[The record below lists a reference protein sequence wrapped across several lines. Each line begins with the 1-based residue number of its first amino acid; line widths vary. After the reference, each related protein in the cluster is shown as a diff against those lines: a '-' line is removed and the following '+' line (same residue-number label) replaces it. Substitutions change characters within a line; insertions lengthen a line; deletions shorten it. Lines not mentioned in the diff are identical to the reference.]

1 MTEDFLQQHPKLE
14 KWFRKLP
21 CVCFSKELLQ
31 GSPEVLQ
38 YAEAK
43 FLHAHFGIRRNS
55 THILVT
61 DPNGNGEELETHFTQ
76 MLQLATPAHY
86 AVKNEDLNGFFA
98 PFEAEILS
106 SAQKEYAFLTHL
118 LTVSPK
124 EAALYLLVQTR
135 FTHANIYE
143 KERIARLARKFDA
156 YLKIPA
162 VPGKVQ

>member
-1 MTEDFLQQHPKLE
+1 MTEDFLQQHPKLK
-14 KWFRKLP
+14 KWFRQLP

-43 FLHAHFGIRRNS
+43 FLYANFGIRRNA

-76 MLQLATPAHY
+76 MLQLATPTHY

-106 SAQKEYAFLTHL
+106 SAQKE
-118 LTVSPK
+118 
-124 EAALYLLVQTR
+124 
-135 FTHANIYE
+135 
-143 KERIARLARKFDA
+143 
-156 YLKIPA
+156 
-162 VPGKVQ
+162 